1 MQRISPKAVARG
13 AIAAAVAA
21 IVAWISIAS
30 WPALLPFAIGGV
42 IAYVVLPVVNV
53 LDRILPRVLAAL
65 IGVVAFLAALVGILV
80 IVLPPLATG
89 IGALVSELPSRQ
101 EIAAWIE
108 DLEATLAAQPG
119 DIGPQLATMLDQ
131 LVAAVRQGLEQSGD
145 SLGTI
150 GLALVQGVVGAIATV
165 IGLFVLPTWVL
176 SAVSEQ
182 RIARRTLYSMMP
194 AWLRDDAWAMV
205 RIVDRAASTYVR
217 GLVPYG
223 VVVGVTMWLGLEG
236 LEQLGVASFRD
247 PAPIA
252 VFAGA
257 MQVIP
262 ELGPLIGFVPV
273 VLLLPL
279 SVERAV
285 QYLVVYI
292 ASRWIASLIL
302 SRRET
307 GRRRLHPL
315 VLVPAIVALTQFGL
329 IWLFLA
335 GPVLMIGFDLVRYAH
350 GRLSDPSRPAGVIPD
365 EPLSPQQTAAA
376 AQAAATPQRR
386 VVTANG

>member
-1 MQRISPKAVARG
+1 MQGIPPKAVARG
-13 AIAAAVAA
+13 AIAAGVAA
-21 IVAWISIAS
+21 LVAWLSIAS

-42 IAYVVLPVVNV
+42 IAYVVLPIVNV
-53 LDRILPRVLAAL
+53 LDRFLPRVVAAL
-65 IGVVAFLAALVGILV
+65 IGVLAFLAALVGILV

-89 IGALVSELPSRQ
+89 IGALVSELPNRQ

-108 DLEATLAAQPG
+108 DLQATLAAQPG
-119 DIGPQLATMLDQ
+119 SVGPQLATMIDQ
-131 LVAAVRQGLEQSGD
+131 LIAAVRQGLQESGN
-145 SLGTI
+145 SLGTV
-150 GLALVQGVVGAIATV
+150 GLVLVQGVVGAIATV

-176 SAVSEQ
+176 SAVAEQ
-182 RIARRTLYSMMP
+182 RTARRTLYSMMP
-194 AWLRDDAWAMV
+194 AWLRDDAWAVV

-223 VVVGVTMWLGLEG
+223 VVVGVTMWLGLAG

-247 PAPIA
+247 PAPVA

-262 ELGPLIGFVPV
+262 ELGPLIGFLPV

-302 SRRET
+302 SQAGGRPPAVAPARPGAGHRCAHPVRPDLALPGRTRSHGRLRPREVCPRPIVRSVST
-307 GRRRLHPL
+307 GRR
-315 VLVPAIVALTQFGL
+315 
-329 IWLFLA
+329 
-335 GPVLMIGFDLVRYAH
+335 D
-350 GRLSDPSRPAGVIPD
+350 SR
-365 EPLSPQQTAAA
+365 
-376 AQAAATPQRR
+376 
-386 VVTANG
+386 